1 MAHLTSEDYS
11 RRNENSA
18 KRMVS
23 NKSIDSL
30 TSEQHDAISMLC
42 TARHELHS
50 NKSHAIIED
59 YKGLKQAI
67 IASNITIL
75 ESGIEPMNFVGT
87 DSSDYIDIDS
97 LNELDYEEED
107 YDSEY
112 ERISSELEELNSKI
126 ENYLLEIDNKYNTNY
141 APTGAQRI
149 F

>member
-1 MAHLTSEDYS
+1 MAHLTKDDYS
-11 RRNENSA
+11 RRNENAA
-18 KRMVS
+18 KRMLENS
-23 NKSIDSL
+23 KNDSL
-30 TSEQHDAISMLC
+30 TEEQHEAISMLC
-42 TARHELHS
+42 TARHNLHS
-50 NKSHAIIED
+50 DKRHAIIED

-67 IASNITIL
+67 VSANIAIL

-97 LNELDYEEED
+97 LNELDYEEEE

-112 ERISSELEELNSKI
+112 ERISSELETLNSKI
-126 ENYLLEIDNKYNTNY
+126 EKYLSEIDKSYNTNY